1 MATWS
6 RIHIQNLSHCL
17 SRTCGDTDSVGT
29 PWAHR
34 GMQSS
39 PTSRRVP
46 RILRP
51 HTHACAGPLGH
62 SRTQAGLKFSAP
74 GTVTEQLA
82 LKPGGQSHLHT
93 CLPHFSPPSLSP
105 LTPGA
110 YPGWSLAGDESVPYN
125 GPWSLFGCVPSMEQ
139 ALGEC
144 VLVTEIPS
152 LPSQVSNSGED
163 GQTHTEGGLTHRG
176 RAARAFG
183 AHRLGFKPQLLG
195 TVLCGSGQ
203 RLPLWEPQR
212 PHVQGGDAVLG
223 VQLR

>member
-1 MATWS
+1 MGSQRNAVIT
-6 RIHIQNLSHCL
+6 HIPQ
-17 SRTCGDTDSVGT
+17 
-29 PWAHR
+29 
-34 GMQSS
+34 S
-39 PTSRRVP
+39 PTDIASTHSRMRRATRP
-46 RILRP
+46 QP
-51 HTHACAGPLGH
+51 HTGRAEVLSPGDSHRAAGFEA
-62 SRTQAGLKFSAP
+62 RRA
-74 GTVTEQLA
+74 V
-82 LKPGGQSHLHT
+82 LHT

>member
-1 MATWS
+1 
-6 RIHIQNLSHCL
+6 
-17 SRTCGDTDSVGT
+17 
-29 PWAHR
+29 
-34 GMQSS
+34 MQSS

-110 YPGWSLAGDESVPYN
+110 YPGWSLAGDESVPYT

-163 GQTHTEGGLTHRG
+163 GKPTRKVASPTEAGQPGPLEPTGLASSPNYWAQCC
-176 RAARAFG
+176 AA
-183 AHRLGFKPQLLG
+183 LGKGFPSG
-195 TVLCGSGQ
+195 SPSVLMCRVGMPYWGCS
-203 RLPLWEPQR
+203 
-212 PHVQGGDAVLG
+212 
-223 VQLR
+223 